1 MNEAPAQTP
10 GDPYAPEAVR
20 VALPGWLWDG
30 DPAGFAASAGW
41 HAEVAAPEAS
51 EWNIRLLLENEGG
64 QPELISVAKLADAS
78 NLDDMCSF
86 DLLKELKTP
95 AGITLPDPK
104 VIQDELERIANERR
118 DDFAAAMYSVLLATQ
133 NIRDEALPAQ
143 VRDVL
148 RNSVGALPG
157 MECYLLRFS
166 PEIAQ
171 RYAGVRL
178 LLQTEDDPAL
188 LVRRPQ
194 AGSDQLMFSSGRWLF
209 PDTVFGFS
217 AYLAPLL
224 TSLSPWVWAVPVP
237 RPGGVIVY
245 SFGQAL
251 IGRRSEASELLQLF
265 LPIGRLS
272 ATMAPSIG
280 PRDIEAALRWWVKY
294 LGTLFNEITDPVRYR
309 NNDGTFNSMRN
320 FETLLTFEQVFRN
333 AQVLAAN
340 DRDPQGRR
348 SLMFDLIDSI
358 AGIRSPDFDQMCELS
373 TADTA
378 LEQVNATL
386 DSNAARVIF
395 PRAQAGR
402 DALER
407 VQDGFF
413 LPSRVSDAGVRI
425 PNRDGTERDVTR
437 ASAAAMYLRVLRN
450 SGHSFGSSGGRQL
463 RSEHDRALLIS
474 HDGKLPVDLPDLA
487 YLYFLRLLA
496 RPEDLRHRI

>member
-1 MNEAPAQTP
+1 
-10 GDPYAPEAVR
+10 
-20 VALPGWLWDG
+20 
-30 DPAGFAASAGW
+30 
-41 HAEVAAPEAS
+41 
-51 EWNIRLLLENEGG
+51 
-64 QPELISVAKLADAS
+64 
-78 NLDDMCSF
+78 
-86 DLLKELKTP
+86 
-95 AGITLPDPK
+95 
-104 VIQDELERIANERR
+104 
-118 DDFAAAMYSVLLATQ
+118 MYSAVLATQ
-133 NIRDEALPAQ
+133 SIRDEALPAQ
-143 VRDVL
+143 VQDVL
-148 RNSVGALPG
+148 RNSVGALPD

-188 LVRRPQ
+188 LARRPE
-194 AGSDQLMFSSGRWLF
+194 AGSDQMIFSSGRWLF
-209 PDTVFGFS
+209 TDTVFGFS
-217 AYLAPLL
+217 AYLAPLF

-237 RPGGVIVY
+237 RHGGVIVY

-272 ATMAPSIG
+272 ATTAPSIG
-280 PRDIEAALRWWVKY
+280 PRDIESALRWWAEH
-294 LGTLFNEITDPVRYR
+294 LGALFNEITDPVRYQ
-309 NNDGTFNSMRN
+309 NEDGTFNSVRN

-340 DRDPQGRR
+340 DRDPQSRR

-358 AGIRSPDFDQMCELS
+358 GGIRRPDFDQMCELS

-378 LEQVNATL
+378 LEQVNAAL
-386 DSNAARVIF
+386 GSNAARAIL

-413 LPSRVSDAGVRI
+413 LPSRVSDAGVRM

-450 SGHSFGSSGGRQL
+450 SGHSFGSSGARQSGL
-463 RSEHDRALLIS
+463 ARDRALLIS
-474 HDGKLPVDLPDLA
+474 HDGRLPVDLPDLA